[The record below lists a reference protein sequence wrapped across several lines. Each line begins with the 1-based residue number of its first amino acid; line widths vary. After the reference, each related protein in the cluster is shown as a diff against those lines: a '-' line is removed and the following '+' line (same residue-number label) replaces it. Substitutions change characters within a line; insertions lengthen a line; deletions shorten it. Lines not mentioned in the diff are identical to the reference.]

1 MLSML
6 GLGVNLNKNNLL
18 VVLAGVTILLIF
30 VPIFLL
36 ILLIFL
42 RLNRND
48 NILSYIY
55 IVTFVA
61 SISPFSIT
69 SSEEAMLELKRPKAQ
84 IISSEKSK
92 SIKIINFDV
101 S

>member
-1 MLSML
+1 MLSIL
-6 GLGVNLNKNNLL
+6 GLDVNLNKNNLL

-42 RLNRND
+42 RFNRND

-55 IVTFVA
+55 
-61 SISPFSIT
+61 
-69 SSEEAMLELKRPKAQ
+69 
-84 IISSEKSK
+84 
-92 SIKIINFDV
+92 
-101 S
+101 